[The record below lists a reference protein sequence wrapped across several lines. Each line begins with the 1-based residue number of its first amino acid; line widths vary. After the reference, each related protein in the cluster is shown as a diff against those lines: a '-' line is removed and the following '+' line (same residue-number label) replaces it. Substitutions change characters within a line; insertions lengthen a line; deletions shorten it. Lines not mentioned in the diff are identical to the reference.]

1 MGKMD
6 DMLAGQ
12 EKSFTT
18 TIVLFI
24 RINVYLVMSAG
35 WQYITQTDGKLNKAA
50 EENKRNKEGEYYI
63 RFDNIALLF
72 AS

>member
-1 MGKMD
+1 
-6 DMLAGQ
+6 MLAGQ

-24 RINVYLVMSAG
+24 RINVYLVISAG

-50 EENKRNKEGEYYI
+50 EENKRNKEGEYTYT
-63 RFDNIALLF
+63 RFDNIALL
-72 AS
+72 STS